1 MINKEKGHQLRWKI
15 RKTISSEGTSN
26 QRSLAGQRL
35 VTNNIKG
42 KNNLYVLNKKL
53 EKAKILVAK
62 RFLNILLSIW
72 HHHVLPVC
80 ACA

>member
-1 MINKEKGHQLRWKI
+1 MIKKRKGTSVRWKI

-42 KNNLYVLNKKL
+42 RNNLYMY
-53 EKAKILVAK
+53 
-62 RFLNILLSIW
+62 
-72 HHHVLPVC
+72 
-80 ACA
+80 